1 MIDIAWLKEHI
12 GALPHGSPLI
22 PQFGEFLSALETLRS
37 DRERLHADVERLGAE
52 LTKAHTEVNNL
63 RASAGAV
70 SEGPSHR
77 DIRKEVAAA
86 HEHDEP
92 HRLRKPRRGSED

>member
-22 PQFGEFLSALETLRS
+22 PQFGEFLSALEALRGER
-37 DRERLHADVERLGAE
+37 DRLHADVEQLRAD
-52 LTKAHTEVNNL
+52 LTTAHTEVNNL

-77 DIRKEVAAA
+77 DIREKVSAA
-86 HEHDEP
+86 HEHKA
-92 HRLRKPRRGSED
+92 KPKAKRDTED